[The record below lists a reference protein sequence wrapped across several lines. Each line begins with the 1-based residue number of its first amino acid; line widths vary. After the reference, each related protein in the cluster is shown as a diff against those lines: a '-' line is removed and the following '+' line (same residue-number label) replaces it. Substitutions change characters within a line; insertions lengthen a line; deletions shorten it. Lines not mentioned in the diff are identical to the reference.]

1 MPEPGETGATGGDAA
16 AADALRPA
24 LVDQLRELGAIR
36 TERVADVFR
45 AVTRHVFLPGV
56 PLEVAHAN
64 DAVVTK
70 RDERGVALSSVS
82 APQLVAMMLEQLRV
96 EPGHHVLEIGSG
108 GYNAAL
114 LAELVGPDGSV
125 TTVDIDP
132 EVVDRARST
141 LAAAGY
147 PQVRALCADGEFGA
161 AEYAPFDRIVVTVGA
176 ADIPPAWVE
185 QLAERG
191 RLVVPLRLRGLTRS
205 IAFETGGGRLVS
217 QEYEQCGFVPMQGA
231 GQDRE
236 RLVRLYGD
244 EVGLRVDDG
253 QPVDEAGLRQAL
265 SAPRVQVWSQVTAG
279 TGERLDGLHLWLAVC
294 LPAFGLLAATQQAV
308 DRQIVAHAWPV
319 GVPSTFD
326 GASLAYLTLRPTG
339 PGRQRFEFGAY
350 GHGPGGG
357 KLAEAMVEHI
367 RSWDGSSLDAGI
379 EAYPAGAPGGTLPAG
394 ALVLS
399 KRHTRVVVSWPSSRD
414 RPRPGVR

>member
-1 MPEPGETGATGGDAA
+1 MPDPGETGTNGDAA
-16 AADALRPA
+16 AADALRSG
-24 LVDQLRELGAIR
+24 LVDQLCELGALR
-36 TERVADVFR
+36 TERVAD
-45 AVTRHVFLPGV
+45 AVRGVARHVFLPGV
-56 PLEVAHAN
+56 PLEVAYAN

-82 APQLVAMMLEQLRV
+82 APRLVALMLEQLQV

-132 EVVDRARST
+132 EVVDRARVT

-161 AEYAPFDRIVVTVGA
+161 AESAPFDRLVVTVGA

-205 IAFETGGGRLVS
+205 IAFELQGGRLVS

-231 GQDRE
+231 GEDRE

-294 LPAFGLLAATQQAV
+294 LPAFGLLAATQRAV
-308 DRQIVAHAWPV
+308 DQQIVAHAWPV
-319 GVPSTFD
+319 GVPTTFD
-326 GASLAYLTLRPTG
+326 GAGLAYLTLRPTG
-339 PGRQRFEFGAY
+339 AERQRFEFGAY
-350 GHGPGGG
+350 GHGPDGG

-379 EAYPAGAPGGTLPAG
+379 EAYPAGGPDGTLPTG
-394 ALVLS
+394 ALVLH
-399 KRHTRVVVSWPSSRD
+399 KRHTRVVVSWPSSLTG
-414 RPRPGVR
+414 PRPGVR